1 MAQVIWT
8 EPALAD
14 LEAIAAYIALD
25 KPTAARKLVQRVF
38 TRVDQLAIFPLSG
51 GNPRDLTGTP
61 YRQLVIN
68 PLRIFYRVAEDR
80 VFIVHVMRSEQM
92 LHPRDILER

>member
-1 MAQVIWT
+1 MVQITWT

-25 KPTAARKLVQRVF
+25 KPAAAKQLVQRVF
-38 TRVDQLAIFPLSG
+38 SRVDQLAVFPLSG
-51 GNPRDLTGTP
+51 GKPRDLTGTP

-92 LHPRDILER
+92 LHLRNLRER

>member
-8 EPALAD
+8 EPALDD

-25 KPTAARKLVQRVF
+25 KPDAAKGLVQRVVA
-38 TRVDQLAIFPLSG
+38 RVEQLALFPLSG
-51 GNPRDLTGTP
+51 GKPRELSGSP

-68 PLRIFYRVAEDR
+68 PLRIYYRVVGERIFVVYA
-80 VFIVHVMRSEQM
+80 MRGEQQFR
-92 LHPRDILER
+92 LRDLRER